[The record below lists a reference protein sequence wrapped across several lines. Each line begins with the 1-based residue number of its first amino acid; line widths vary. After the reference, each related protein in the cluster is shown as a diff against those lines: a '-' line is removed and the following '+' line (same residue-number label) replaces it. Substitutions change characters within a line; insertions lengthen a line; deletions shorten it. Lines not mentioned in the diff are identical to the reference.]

1 MILSAS
7 QIRPSNNI
15 RTGLCVYNSPV
26 ILYTDTEDD
35 DGNTIKFRGYLS
47 RYGSWTTKTLKEKA
61 LYLSWVSSEKV
72 SQYIII

>member
-26 ILYTDTEDD
+26 ILYILMIEIISNYSDIYQDTEA
-35 DGNTIKFRGYLS
+35 GPPKYQRKSSLFIFKKNSGY
-47 RYGSWTTKTLKEKA
+47 E
-61 LYLSWVSSEKV
+61 
-72 SQYIII
+72 

>member
-61 LYLSWVSSEKV
+61 LYLS
-72 SQYIII
+72 